1 MSLYLI
7 IMGVQG
13 AGKGTQAAFISER
26 FNIPH
31 ISTGDLFRAMKTRT
45 DELAQRVQH
54 IMEAGQLVSDDVTNE
69 VLQDRLAQPD
79 AANGVILDGYPR
91 NIEQAEWLD
100 RHLTNQGECLS
111 RVLLLDLDFYTAFK
125 RAYGRV
131 KSAQTGKTYNVYFD
145 RDRLDVTFDDH
156 PEKAFPPRMR
166 AVLKATGEELERRAD
181 DEAASVVKRIDIFRE
196 TTQPLIDYYREKGL
210 LVEIDASESIQA
222 VSQAVEAAIAEA
234 IRHQA

>member
-13 AGKGTQAAFISER
+13 AGKGTQAAFISEQ

-31 ISTGDLFRAMKTRT
+31 VSTGDLFRAMKTRT
-45 DELAQRVQH
+45 DELAQRVQR

-69 VLQDRLAQPD
+69 VVKDRLAQAD
-79 AANGVILDGYPR
+79 AANGVVLDGYPR
-91 NIEQAEWLD
+91 NIEQAEWLEQYLSN
-100 RHLTNQGECLS
+100 RGECLTC
-111 RVLLLDLDFYTAFK
+111 VLLMDLDFYTAFK

-145 RDRLDVTFDDH
+145 KDQMDVVFEDH
-156 PEKAFPPRMR
+156 PEKAYPPRMK
-166 AVLKATGEELERRAD
+166 AVLKATGEELERRGD
-181 DEAASVVKRIDIFRE
+181 DEAGAVVKRIDIFRE

-210 LVEIDASESIQA
+210 LVQIDASESIQA
-222 VSQAVEAAIAEA
+222 VSQVVEAAITSA
-234 IRHQA
+234 IKC